1 MFVGTEFFGNGVIIG
16 KSDNLGDAELK
27 SIPKFM
33 KELLGGK
40 RIGAV
45 AVGNKAEVFGKLLKV
60 TKSHA
65 HGHDTGSD
73 TPVIGDPV
81 ADDGAFGGIHDEP
94 DVRFD
99 AANFDV
105 GLIGSKDRA
114 GLVIIVIN
122 KRLDADSGTFAIVS
136 DLLMGDL
143 DVVKVFKGLGSLTQ
157 RKGKVNMKGQ
167 AQGHD
172 MGIKLVKFQRRG
184 VFWQGV

>member
-1 MFVGTEFFGNGVIIG
+1 MLVGAEFFGNRVIIG
-16 KSDNLGDAELK
+16 KSDDLGDAELK

-45 AVGNKAEVFGKLLKV
+45 AVSNKAEVFGKLLKV

-99 AANFDV
+99 AADFDV

-114 GLVIIVIN
+114 GVVIIVIN
-122 KRLDADSGTFAIVS
+122 KRFDADSGTFAIVS
-136 DLLMGDL
+136 DLLMGDQ
-143 DVVKVFKGLGSLTQ
+143 DVVEVFKGL
-157 RKGKVNMKGQ
+157 
-167 AQGHD
+167 
-172 MGIKLVKFQRRG
+172 
-184 VFWQGV
+184 